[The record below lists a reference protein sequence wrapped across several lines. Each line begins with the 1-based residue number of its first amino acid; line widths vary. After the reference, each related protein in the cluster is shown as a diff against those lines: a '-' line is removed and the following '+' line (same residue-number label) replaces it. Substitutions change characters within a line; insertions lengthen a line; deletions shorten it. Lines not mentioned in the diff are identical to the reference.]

1 LDATALRRLWPEV
14 LEIVKQSSRRA
25 RALLDNA
32 QITAVDGE
40 QVTISAP
47 AALARMIA
55 DDSNTTI
62 LCAALTKA
70 VGGSWRVLVESE
82 SAGTP
87 GRTAART
94 QEAPAPTREPEPDP
108 RDDADYEPAGVA
120 PAAAD
125 PETEAVKLLQS
136 ELGARPIEGT

>member
-1 LDATALRRLWPEV
+1 V

-40 QVTISAP
+40 QVTLSAP

-62 LCAALTKA
+62 LQAALTEA
-70 VGGSWRVLVESE
+70 VGGSWRVLVEAEGAAAS
-82 SAGTP
+82 
-87 GRTAART
+87 GRAASRMPD
-94 QEAPAPTREPEPDP
+94 APAPTREPEPDP
-108 RDDADYEPAGVA
+108 RDDADYEPAGAA

-125 PETEAVKLLQS
+125 PETEAVRLLQD
-136 ELGARPIEGT
+136 ELGARPIDGT

>member
-40 QVTISAP
+40 QVTLSAP

-62 LCAALTKA
+62 LRAALTKA
-70 VGGSWRVLVESE
+70 VGGSWRVLVEPE
-82 SAGTP
+82 GGGTP
-87 GRTAART
+87 AQAAART
-94 QEAPAPTREPEPDP
+94 PDAPAREPEPDP
-108 RDDADYEPAGVA
+108 RDDVDYEPAGAA

-125 PETEAVKLLQS
+125 PETEAVKLLQN